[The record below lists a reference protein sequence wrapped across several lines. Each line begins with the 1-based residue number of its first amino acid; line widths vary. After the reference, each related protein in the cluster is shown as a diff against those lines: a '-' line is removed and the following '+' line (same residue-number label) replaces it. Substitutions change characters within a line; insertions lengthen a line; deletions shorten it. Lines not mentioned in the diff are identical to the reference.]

1 MTNFLQDVGKASAN
15 VPNSS
20 DSAIYT
26 NLKVF
31 SVYSFNKSYD
41 KPSTLPTDEADPL
54 SKAASN
60 QKKKVFSLSDLVL
73 INKNKTRCLF
83 FEIKKPESAAGEND
97 EDGMRRE
104 EAPVVV

>member
-1 MTNFLQDVGKASAN
+1 MTNFLQDVGKASAS

-31 SVYSFNKSYD
+31 SVYSFDKSYD
-41 KPSTLPTDEADPL
+41 KPNTLATDEADPL
-54 SKAASN
+54 WKGA
-60 QKKKVFSLSDLVL
+60 QQKKVFSLNDLVL
-73 INKNKTRCLF
+73 INKNKTRSLF

-97 EDGMRRE
+97 GDNKKIE